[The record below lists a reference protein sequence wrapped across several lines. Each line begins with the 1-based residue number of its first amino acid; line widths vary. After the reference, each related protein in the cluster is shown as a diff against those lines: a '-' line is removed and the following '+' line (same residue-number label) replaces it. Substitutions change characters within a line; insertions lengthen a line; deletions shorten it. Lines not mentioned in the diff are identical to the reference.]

1 MGPRQARGAWMA
13 LSMTPLRL
21 SIVVTVASAASMA
34 LEIVA
39 SRMIAPYVGMSLY
52 TWTAVIAVVLA
63 GLALGHWVGG
73 MLAGRR
79 RALFAVLAAGA
90 VTAFATQFLLRGL
103 AGGVLGAFD
112 PVSGVVVLTT
122 LVFFLPSL
130 FAGAVGPM
138 ATFLALESC
147 AEGQQG
153 RVLGRMYA
161 LGAVGAIAGV
171 LGSGL
176 LSIPFIGSVW
186 TVAVVAVAYAAS
198 AMLVTRGPVRIA
210 AGIAALGMLAATAAF
225 GASWT
230 PCHRESGY
238 FCIRVDDVTA
248 SARVLALDHLAHG
261 VNERDDP
268 TRLHSPYV
276 ALIDELAKRRFGEA
290 GPEAAFFIG
299 GGAYTLPRAWAARWP
314 SSDLVVAEIDP
325 AVTAMARERLWVDPG
340 AFEVRHADARL
351 ALASETR
358 RFDAIVGDA
367 FADIS
372 IPPHL
377 VSDEFHAE
385 IAARLTPSG
394 FYAMNVVDLLRHP
407 RFLTSLAETLQRR
420 FGSVELWLDRSAVS
434 AEEARTTWIVVAS
447 RTPTAVARLGD
458 GGGREWVRVPLD
470 RMLKV
475 VPDSQRIF
483 LTDDHAPVARLLGP
497 LLRQGRYSE

>member
-1 MGPRQARGAWMA
+1 MGPREARAA
-13 LSMTPLRL
+13 SSMTPLRL

-52 TWTAVIAVVLA
+52 TWTAVIAVVLG
-63 GLALGHWVGG
+63 GLALGHWIGG
-73 MLAGRR
+73 VLADRGRW
-79 RALFAVLAAGA
+79 LFAMLTAGA

-176 LSIPFIGSVW
+176 LLIPFIGSVW
-186 TVAVVAVAYAAS
+186 TVAVVSVAYAAC
-198 AMLVTRGPVRIA
+198 AMLVVSGAVRIA
-210 AGIAALGMLAATAAF
+210 AGVAALVMLAATAAF
-225 GASWT
+225 GAAWS
-230 PCHRESGY
+230 PCDRESGY
-238 FCIRVDDVTA
+238 FCIRVDNVSP

-276 ALIDELAKRRFGEA
+276 ALIDELAQRRFGES
-290 GPEAAFFIG
+290 GPKAAFFIG

-314 SSDLVVAEIDP
+314 SSALTVSEIDP
-325 AVTAMARERLWVDPG
+325 AVTAMAQERLWVDP
-340 AFEVRHADARL
+340 AEFTVRHADARV
-351 ALASETR
+351 ALADEAQ
-358 RFDAIVGDA
+358 RFDAIIGDA

-377 VSDEFHAE
+377 VSDEFHEE
-385 IAARLTPSG
+385 IATHLTPDG

-407 RFLTSLAETLQRR
+407 RFLTSLTETLSRR
-420 FGSVELWLDRSAVS
+420 FAVVELWLARSAVS
-434 AEEARTTWIVVAS
+434 AEETRTTWIVVAS
-447 RTPTAVARLGD
+447 AVPTGSDALTASD
-458 GGGREWVRVPLD
+458 GTGREWVRVPLEG
-470 RMLKV
+470 MLRV
-475 VPDSQRIF
+475 VPASERIF

-497 LLRQGRYSE
+497 LLREGRYSE

>member
-1 MGPRQARGAWMA
+1 MGPREARIG
-13 LSMTPLRL
+13 MTPLRL
-21 SIVVTVASAASMA
+21 STVLTVASAASMA

-73 MLAGRR
+73 VLAGRR
-79 RALFAVLAAGA
+79 RWLFAMLAAGA
-90 VTAFATQFLLRGL
+90 VTAFATQFLLRAL
-103 AGGVLGAFD
+103 AGGVLDAFD
-112 PVSGVVVLTT
+112 PVSGVVVLAT

-138 ATFLALESC
+138 ATFLALEIC

-161 LGAVGAIAGV
+161 LGAVGAIVGV

-176 LSIPFIGSVW
+176 LLIPFIGSVW

-198 AMLVTRGPVRIA
+198 AMLLARGTVRIA
-210 AGIAALGMLAATAAF
+210 AGVFALAVLAATAAF
-225 GASWT
+225 GRDWS

-238 FCIRVDDVTA
+238 FCIRVDDVSA

-261 VNERDDP
+261 VNERDDA

-276 ALIDELAKRRFGEA
+276 ALIDEIAKRRFGQA
-290 GPEAAFFIG
+290 GPQATFFIG

-314 SSDLVVAEIDP
+314 RSALIVAEIDP
-325 AVTAMARERLWVDPG
+325 AVTAMARKRLWVDP
-340 AFEVRHADARL
+340 AEFIVRHADARV
-351 ALASETR
+351 ALGRESR

-372 IPPHL
+372 IPAHL
-377 VSDEFHAE
+377 VSDEFHGE
-385 IAARLTPSG
+385 IAARLAPGG

-407 RFLTSLAETLQRR
+407 RFLTSLAATLSRR
-420 FGSVELWLDRSAVS
+420 FAVVELWLDRSAVS
-434 AEEARTTWIVVAS
+434 ETEARTTWIVVAS
-447 RTPTAVARLGD
+447 ETTTGVDSLSASD
-458 GGGREWVRVPLD
+458 GSERAWVRVPLAG
-470 RMLKV
+470 MLRV
-475 VPDSQRIF
+475 VPEGERVF
-483 LTDDHAPVARLLGP
+483 FTDDHAPVARLLGP
-497 LLRQGRYSE
+497 LLRYGKYSE